1 VSHLLDTGCNVI
13 PYGDHARNIIT
24 EFGIFGGGG
33 KVEQAVKEVNEWIE
47 MASTKSSES
56 SAWSKIKAYDPTK
69 FGYDTL
75 RARKEQ
81 YRELFKGPVPE
92 ILPAGVEEI
101 YRVVVPWPDDLSKAD
116 PAINPKD
123 VFGTDLKGLDPVRT
137 GEEVFILPIDN
148 HQFEILGYLAKHV
161 DSAEQRCINM
171 IQKVQMQVYGA
182 KHPIHIIL
190 VSEHSGTMCATYVRH
205 LDVSRSET

>member
-75 RARKEQ
+75 RERKEQ
-81 YRELFKGPVPE
+81 YRELFKGPLPE
-92 ILPAGVEEI
+92 DSTDMF
-101 YRVVVPWPDDLSKAD
+101 RVVLRWPEDLLKAD

-148 HQFEILGYLAKHV
+148 HQFEILGYQAKHV

-182 KHPIHIIL
+182 KYPIHIIL
-190 VSEHSGTMCATYVRH
+190 VSEHPGTMCATYVRQV
-205 LDVSRSET
+205 DVSRSET